1 MKIGKFRIRYTKRMA
16 NGIAKYLT
24 VLILNIVVIVI
35 LKSVLSGYINLQIQF
50 PKLYESIGTPEILKI
65 CVFGASLVSIY
76 FSTLLVSYAYD
87 NIIAQLF
94 TISTY
99 IGIHWIEIL
108 NTSTVVGKEML
119 SLLITVIPA
128 IILVGV
134 NVLKL
139 IFKVFSGYYLIKEDT
154 KVNSKVHNTD
164 KDESGEEIFGLYP
177 EDSKSTVNKEKEDK
191 RKNESEFFEEESAG
205 YFS

>member
-87 NIIAQLF
+87 SIIAQLF
-94 TISTY
+94 AISTY

-119 SLLITVIPA
+119 SLFITVIPA

-139 IFKVFSGYYLIKEDT
+139 IFKVFSGYYFIKEDI

-164 KDESGEEIFGLYP
+164 KGESGEEIFGLYP

>member
-1 MKIGKFRIRYTKRMA
+1 MKIDKFRIRYTKRIA

-24 VLILNIVVIVI
+24 VLILNIVVIEI

-76 FSTLLVSYAYD
+76 FSTLLASYAYD

-94 TISTY
+94 AISTY

-108 NTSTVVGKEML
+108 NTSTVVGKEMV

-139 IFKVFSGYYLIKEDT
+139 IFKVFSGYYFIKEDT
-154 KVNSKVHNTD
+154 KVNSKVHNTE
-164 KDESGEEIFGLYP
+164 KGGNEEEVFGLYP
-177 EDSKSTVNKEKEDK
+177 ENSQPSLNKEKEGK
-191 RKNESEFFEEESAG
+191 KKNEIEFFEEESAG

>member
-1 MKIGKFRIRYTKRMA
+1 MKIDKFRIRYTKRMA

-35 LKSVLSGYINLQIQF
+35 LKSVLSGYINLQTQF

-94 TISTY
+94 AISTY
-99 IGIHWIEIL
+99 IGMHWIEIL
-108 NTSTVVGKEML
+108 NTSTVVGKEMV

-128 IILVGV
+128 IIIVGV

-139 IFKVFSGYYLIKEDT
+139 IFKVFSGYYFIKADN
-154 KVNSKVHNTD
+154 KVNNKVNNTE
-164 KDESGEEIFGLYP
+164 KGEKEEEVFGIYP
-177 EDSKSTVNKEKEDK
+177 EDNQSITNKEKEDK
-191 RKNESEFFEEESAG
+191 KKNEIEFFEEESAG

>member
-1 MKIGKFRIRYTKRMA
+1 MKIDKFRIRYTKRMA

-24 VLILNIVVIVI
+24 VLILNTVVIVI
-35 LKSVLSGYINLQIQF
+35 LKSALSGYINLQTQF

-94 TISTY
+94 AILSY
-99 IGIHWIEIL
+99 VGIHWIEIL
-108 NTSTVVGKEML
+108 NTSTVVGKEMVL
-119 SLLITVIPA
+119 LLITVIPA
-128 IILVGV
+128 IIMVGI

-139 IFKVFSGYYLIKEDT
+139 IFKVFSGYYFLKEDT
-154 KVNSKVHNTD
+154 KVNSKVHNTE
-164 KDESGEEIFGLYP
+164 KDENREEVFGLYP
-177 EDSKSTVNKEKEDK
+177 EDSQSTVNKEKEDK
-191 RKNESEFFEEESAG
+191 KKDEIEFFEEESAG

>member
-1 MKIGKFRIRYTKRMA
+1 MKIDKFRIRYTKRMA

-35 LKSVLSGYINLQIQF
+35 LKSVLSGYINLQTQF

-76 FSTLLVSYAYD
+76 FSTLLTSYAYD
-87 NIIAQLF
+87 NIIAQMF
-94 TISTY
+94 AIPSY

-108 NTSTVVGKEML
+108 NTSTVVGKEMVL
-119 SLLITVIPA
+119 LLITVIPA
-128 IILVGV
+128 IIMVGI

-139 IFKVFSGYYLIKEDT
+139 IFKVFSGYYFLKEDT
-154 KVNSKVHNTD
+154 KLNSKVHNTE
-164 KDESGEEIFGLYP
+164 KDENMGEVFGLYP
-177 EDSKSTVNKEKEDK
+177 DDSQSIVNRGKENKKKDEI
-191 RKNESEFFEEESAG
+191 EFFEEESAG

>member
-1 MKIGKFRIRYTKRMA
+1 MKIDKFRIRYTKRIA

-24 VLILNIVVIVI
+24 VLILNIVVIEI

-76 FSTLLVSYAYD
+76 FSTLLASYAYD

-94 TISTY
+94 AISTY

-108 NTSTVVGKEML
+108 NTSTVVGKEMV

-139 IFKVFSGYYLIKEDT
+139 IFHS
-154 KVNSKVHNTD
+154 
-164 KDESGEEIFGLYP
+164 
-177 EDSKSTVNKEKEDK
+177 
-191 RKNESEFFEEESAG
+191 
-205 YFS
+205 

>member
-1 MKIGKFRIRYTKRMA
+1 MKMDKFRIKYTKRMA

-24 VLILNIVVIVI
+24 VLILNIIVIVI

-50 PKLYESIGTPEILKI
+50 PKLYESIGTPEILEI

-94 TISTY
+94 AISTY
-99 IGIHWIEIL
+99 IGMHWIEIL
-108 NTSTVVGKEML
+108 NTSTVVGKEMV

-128 IILVGV
+128 IIIVGV

-139 IFKVFSGYYLIKEDT
+139 IFKVFSGYYFIKEDN
-154 KVNSKVHNTD
+154 KVNNKVHNTE
-164 KDESGEEIFGLYP
+164 KDENGEEVFGLYL
-177 EDSKSTVNKEKEDK
+177 EDSQSALNKEKEDK
-191 RKNESEFFEEESAG
+191 KENEIEFFEEESAG

>member
-1 MKIGKFRIRYTKRMA
+1 MKIDKFRIRYTKRMA

-35 LKSVLSGYINLQIQF
+35 LKSALSGYINLQTQF

-94 TISTY
+94 AIPSY

-108 NTSTVVGKEML
+108 NASTVVGKEMVL
-119 SLLITVIPA
+119 LLITVIPA
-128 IILVGV
+128 IIMVGI

-139 IFKVFSGYYLIKEDT
+139 IFKVFSGYYFLKEDT
-154 KVNSKVHNTD
+154 KLNSKIHNTE
-164 KDESGEEIFGLYP
+164 KDENREEVFGLYH
-177 EDSKSTVNKEKEDK
+177 EDSQSIANRGKENKKKDEI
-191 RKNESEFFEEESAG
+191 EFFEEESAG